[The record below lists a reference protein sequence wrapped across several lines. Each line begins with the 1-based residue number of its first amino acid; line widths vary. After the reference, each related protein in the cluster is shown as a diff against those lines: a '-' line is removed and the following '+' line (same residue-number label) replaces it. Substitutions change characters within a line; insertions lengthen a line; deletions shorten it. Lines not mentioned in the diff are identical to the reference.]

1 MLGVGLVAEEL
12 SSVDVAE
19 LVVLS
24 LGLVVETLV
33 LVVDSPMVVEVIKSV
48 VVRGKLV
55 VVRPG
60 RRAHFEA

>member
-1 MLGVGLVAEEL
+1 MLGVEKLSSGVKVGLIAEEL

-33 LVVDSPMVVEVIKSV
+33 LVVDSPVVVVVIKSV
-48 VVRGKLV
+48 VV
-55 VVRPG
+55 
-60 RRAHFEA
+60 